1 MYNMNDGRQFT
12 NYDSSG
18 SMNSRI
24 KITNNIQNNEQYR
37 SFMTRNA
44 INIMNKN
51 ATNYE
56 THSYDYIPKVDPKSI
71 NALTKTSNT
80 PYIFHSINDI
90 DQPYGYENN
99 KTKSMYLSMQQIK
112 ANEKNKYGKR
122 PY

>member
-1 MYNMNDGRQFT
+1 MNDGRHFT

-37 SFMTRNA
+37 SFMINNA

-56 THSYDYIPKVDPKSI
+56 THSYEYIPKVDPNHLKALSKS
-71 NALTKTSNT
+71 SNT
-80 PYIFHSINDI
+80 PHLYHSINDNNH
-90 DQPYGYENN
+90 PYGYETNE
-99 KTKSMYLSMQQIK
+99 TKNMYLSMQQLK
-112 ANEKNKYGKR
+112 ANQKNKYGTI